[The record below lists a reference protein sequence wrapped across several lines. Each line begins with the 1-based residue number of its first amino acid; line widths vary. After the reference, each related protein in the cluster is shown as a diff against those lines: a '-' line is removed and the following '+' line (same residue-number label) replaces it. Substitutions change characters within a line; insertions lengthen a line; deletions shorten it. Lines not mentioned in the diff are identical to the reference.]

1 MSMNCGRDNQGG
13 FSLVELMVGVV
24 VGLIIVSGVIA
35 VYLTT
40 TQGSSFTL
48 RSIRLNQDM
57 RAVMEIMVSD
67 IRRSGYWAGA
77 ATGNP
82 ADNTFADIAISND
95 GGQIRYTYD
104 TAGDTL
110 GVRLNNGVVEM
121 RSSGSWQVFTD
132 PNAVE
137 VTELQFSTKGSQCL
151 NTVRGLPW
159 EIVDPDDMTKPG
171 CDPTVTGYDED
182 EVFSGDTLIELRQI
196 TITFAGRHAH
206 DAALTK
212 RLVET
217 VKVRNNRVVVP

>member
-1 MSMNCGRDNQGG
+1 
-13 FSLVELMVGVV
+13 MVAVV

-35 VYLTT
+35 VYSTT

-82 ADNTFADIAISND
+82 AHNTFADIAISNN
-95 GGQIRYTYD
+95 GAQIRYTYE

-110 GVRLNNGVVEM
+110 GVRLDNGVVEM
-121 RSSGSWQVFTD
+121 RSSNSWQAFTD

-137 VTELQFSTKGSQCL
+137 VTQLQFSTLGSQCL
-151 NTVRGLPW
+151 NTVSGVVW
-159 EIVDPDDMTKPG
+159 QIVDPGDLTKPG
-171 CDPTVTGYDED
+171 CDPTVNGYAAA
-182 EVFSGDTLIELRQI
+182 SGDTLVELRQI
-196 TITFAGRHAH
+196 TITFVGRHAN
-206 DAALTK
+206 DPAMTK
-212 RLVET
+212 SLVET